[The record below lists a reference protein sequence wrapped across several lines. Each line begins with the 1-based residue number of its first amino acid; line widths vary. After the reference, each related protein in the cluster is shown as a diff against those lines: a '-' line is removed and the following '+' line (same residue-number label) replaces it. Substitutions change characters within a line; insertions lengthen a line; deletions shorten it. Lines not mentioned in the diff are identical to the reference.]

1 MMATETLRTKV
12 EDSVGRWSKVMEER
26 ARAASVEVSTK
37 GRRLWDGV
45 ATAAASTERVVRT
58 QAEALTAS
66 LGRLETYARQRAEA
80 TTPESATQSKG
91 AERQGSSDQAA

>member
-1 MMATETLRTKV
+1 MATETLRTKV

-26 ARAASVEVSTK
+26 ARAASLEVSTT

-45 ATAAASTERVVRT
+45 ASAAASTERIVRS

-66 LGRLETYARQRAEA
+66 LGRLETYARHRAEA

-91 AERQGSSDQAA
+91 AERQSSDQAA